1 MLTAKLIGSETP
13 LHATIQREVITV
25 GGSGSIDE
33 SEFNR
38 EYVRQMDL
46 VANVL
51 EGDGFVDYTE
61 DEILAMENKLLN
73 ITRGGVLNG

>member
-1 MLTAKLIGSETP
+1 MLYGEIKSKAQLIGE
-13 LHATIQREVITV
+13 LKRDVIQIA
-25 GGSGSIDE
+25 GGSIDE

-51 EGDGFVDYTE
+51 EGESFVEYTE

>member
-1 MLTAKLIGSETP
+1 MLYGEIKFRTP
-13 LHATIQREVITV
+13 LVGSLQKDVIQLS
-25 GGSGSIDE
+25 GGAIDE
-33 SEFNR
+33 AEFNR

-51 EGDGFVDYTE
+51 EGDSFVDYTE